1 MLAEPNCFKKKCKY
15 FLGVIQPD
23 GSELSEVN
31 NCEAFPSGIP
41 NEIAYG
47 KNKHNKPLEGQ
58 HNQIVFEKEK

>member
-1 MLAEPNCFKKKCKY
+1 MLAEPNCFKRKCKY

-41 NEIAYG
+41 DEIAYG
-47 KNKHNKPLEGQ
+47 ENKHNKPLEGQ